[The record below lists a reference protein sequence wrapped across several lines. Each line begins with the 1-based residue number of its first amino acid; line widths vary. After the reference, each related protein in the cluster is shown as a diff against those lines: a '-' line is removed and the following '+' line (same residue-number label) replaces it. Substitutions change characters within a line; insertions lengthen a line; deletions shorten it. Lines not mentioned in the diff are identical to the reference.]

1 MATSN
6 TNPSVTVITE
16 PFILSYPKL
25 LKAEPFIDPNT
36 KKPKGDPVYSFEAIS
51 ALDALAAWDIY
62 EKNADQPVKGKIEVR
77 LVALAKEK
85 WGDDFDVKAAVQHGG
100 LSWPFKSGNKKAE
113 DKGAKAEHYRDT
125 KFWRGKALA
134 EINGSPNEPSL
145 YDGSGGGELVK
156 LMRSTEAGKQRI
168 SELFYGGAICTAELA
183 AVAGTSAENKY
194 VTFYV
199 NSIVFE
205 RDGDRL
211 GGGSRI
217 EQMRGVRGGESS
229 VDPSEGMNKPN
240 DLDDEIPF

>member
-1 MATSN
+1 MATN
-6 TNPSVTVITE
+6 KNPSVTVITE

-25 LKAEPFIDPNT
+25 LKAEPYMENG
-36 KKPKGDPVYSFEAIS
+36 KPKGDPVFSFEAIS

-62 EKNADQPVKGKIEVR
+62 AKDSDDPTKNKIEVR

-85 WGDDFDVKAAVQHGG
+85 WGDDFDVKAAVAAGG
-100 LSWPFKSGNKKAE
+100 LSWPFKSGNAKADE
-113 DKGAKAEHYRDT
+113 KGAKADHYRDT
-125 KFWRGKALA
+125 KFWRAKALA

-145 YDGSGGGELVK
+145 YDGRNGELIK
-156 LMRSTEAGKQRI
+156 LRRSTEAGKQQI
-168 SELFYGGAICTAELA
+168 NELFYGGAICTAELN
-183 AVAGTSAENKY
+183 AVAGTTGDNKY

-217 EQMRGVRGGESS
+217 ERMRGVKGGESS
-229 VDPSEGMNKPN
+229 VDPSKGMKNP
-240 DLDDEIPF
+240 DELEDEIPF

>member
-1 MATSN
+1 MSSS
-6 TNPSVTVITE
+6 NPSVTVITE

-25 LKAEPFIDPNT
+25 LKAEPFIDPVT

-51 ALDALAAWDIY
+51 ALDTLAAWDILD
-62 EKNADQPVKGKIEVR
+62 KDKDDFTKGRIEVR

-85 WGDDFDVKAAVQHGG
+85 WGDDFDVKAVVAAGG
-100 LSWPFKSGNKKAE
+100 LSWPFKLGNAKADE
-113 DKGAKAEHYRDT
+113 KGAKADHYRDT

-145 YDGSGGGELVK
+145 YDGSGGELVK

-183 AVAGTSAENKY
+183 AVAGTLGTNKY
-194 VTFYV
+194 ITFYV

-217 EQMRGVRGGESS
+217 ERQRGVKGGTSS
-229 VDPSEGMNKPN
+229 VDPSKGMDKAD
-240 DLDDEIPF
+240 DLDDDIPFD

>member
-1 MATSN
+1 MVNS
-6 TNPSVTVITE
+6 NPSVTVITE

-25 LKAEPFIDPNT
+25 LTAAPFIDPDT
-36 KKPKGDPVYSFEAIS
+36 KQPKGDPVFSFEAIS
-51 ALDALAAWDIY
+51 ALDALAAWDILDKDKDDFY
-62 EKNADQPVKGKIEVR
+62 KGKIEVR
-77 LVALAKEK
+77 LVALTKEK
-85 WGDDFDVKAAVQHGG
+85 WGDDFDVVAAVAHAG
-100 LSWPFKSGNKKAE
+100 LSWPFKSGNAKADE
-113 DKGAKAEHYRDT
+113 KGAKADHYRDT

-145 YDGSGGGELVK
+145 YDGSGGELIK

-168 SELFYGGAICTAELA
+168 NELFYGGAICTAELN
-183 AVAGTSAENKY
+183 AVAGTTGENKY

-217 EQMRGVRGGESS
+217 ERMRGVKGGTSAT
-229 VDPSEGMNKPN
+229 DPSEGMKNPN
-240 DLDDEIPF
+240 ELEDEIPF

>member
-1 MATSN
+1 MPTN
-6 TNPSVTVITE
+6 KNPSVTVITE

-25 LKAEPFIDPNT
+25 MKAEPYIDPET
-36 KKPKGDPVYSFEAIS
+36 KQPKGDPVYSFEAIS

-62 EKNADQPVKGKIEVR
+62 TKDSEDPTKGKIEVR

-85 WGDDFDVKAAVQHGG
+85 WGDDFDVKAAVEHGG
-100 LSWPFKSGNKKAE
+100 LKWPFKSGNAKADE
-113 DKGAKAEHYRDT
+113 KGAKADHYRDT

-145 YDGSGGGELVK
+145 YDGSTGGELIK
-156 LMRSTEAGKQRI
+156 LRRSTEAGKTRI
-168 SELFYGGAICTAELA
+168 GELFYGGAICTAELN
-183 AVAGTSAENKY
+183 AVAGTTGDNKY

-205 RDGDRL
+205 CDGDRL

-217 EQMRGVRGGESS
+217 ERARGVKGGESAT
-229 VDPSEGMNKPN
+229 DPSEGMKDANE
-240 DLDDEIPF
+240 LEDEIPF

>member
-1 MATSN
+1 MTTN
-6 TNPSVTVITE
+6 KNPSVTVITE

-25 LKAEPFIDPNT
+25 LKAEPYMENG
-36 KKPKGDPVYSFEAIS
+36 KPKGDPVFSFEAIS

-62 EKNADQPVKGKIEVR
+62 SKDSDDPTKGKIEVR

-85 WGDDFDVKAAVQHGG
+85 WGDNFDVKASVAAGG
-100 LSWPFKSGNKKAE
+100 LSWPFKSGNAKADE
-113 DKGAKAEHYRDT
+113 KGAKADHYRDT
-125 KFWRGKALA
+125 KFWRAKALA

-145 YDGSGGGELVK
+145 YDGRNGELIK
-156 LMRSTEAGKQRI
+156 LRRSTEAGKQQI
-168 SELFYGGAICTAELA
+168 NELFYGGAICTAELN
-183 AVAGTSAENKY
+183 AVAGTTGDNKY

-217 EQMRGVRGGESS
+217 ERQRGVQGGESS
-229 VDPSEGMNKPN
+229 VDPSKGMEKSE

>member
-1 MATSN
+1 MATN
-6 TNPSVTVITE
+6 KNPSVTVITE

-25 LKAEPFIDPNT
+25 LKAEPYMENG
-36 KKPKGDPVYSFEAIS
+36 KPKGDPVFSFEAIS

-62 EKNADQPVKGKIEVR
+62 SKDSDDPTKGKIEVR
-77 LVALAKEK
+77 LVKLAKEK
-85 WGDDFDVKAAVQHGG
+85 WGDDFDVKAAVAHGG
-100 LSWPFKSGNKKAE
+100 LSWPFKSGNAKADE
-113 DKGAKAEHYRDT
+113 KGAKADHYRDT

-145 YDGSGGGELVK
+145 YDGRNGELIK
-156 LMRSTEAGKQRI
+156 LRRSTEAGKQQI
-168 SELFYGGAICTAELA
+168 NELFYGGAICTAELN
-183 AVAGTSAENKY
+183 AVAGTTGENKY

-211 GGGSRI
+211 GGGSKI
-217 EQMRGVRGGESS
+217 ERQRGVQGGESAT
-229 VDPSEGMNKPN
+229 DPSKGMDKPD